1 MSRLEVF
8 VDARRTRGES
18 SALPDRVAVRQ
29 AASRAAGGERQIGLS
44 ENLWVW
50 DRGSCVVHSEPRRL
64 DLSKELTI
72 SVWELLGDAHKGTWI
87 REFQAV
93 ACLLRGWRGR
103 NRG

>member
-1 MSRLEVF
+1 MSRLEAF
-8 VDARRTRGES
+8 VDAPTGRTRGES

-29 AASRAAGGERQIGLS
+29 AASRVAGGERQIGLS

-50 DRGSCVVHSEPRRL
+50 DRGSCVLHREPRRL

-72 SVWELLGDAHKGTWI
+72 SVRELLGDADKGTWI

-103 NRG
+103 

>member
-29 AASRAAGGERQIGLS
+29 AASR
-44 ENLWVW
+44 
-50 DRGSCVVHSEPRRL
+50 GSCVLHSEPRRL

-93 ACLLRGWRGR
+93 AC
-103 NRG
+103 